1 MIRRQ
6 VAIALRRVAHES
18 ADSHLLR
25 LSKDPSIAVA
35 EVAIRAVKQQH
46 LTKAESAAVQGT
58 PGRH

>member
-6 VAIALRRVAHES
+6 VAIALGRVAHES
-18 ADSHLLR
+18 AASHLLR

-46 LTKAESAAVQGT
+46 LTKAESAAVQGA
-58 PGRH
+58 PGRQ